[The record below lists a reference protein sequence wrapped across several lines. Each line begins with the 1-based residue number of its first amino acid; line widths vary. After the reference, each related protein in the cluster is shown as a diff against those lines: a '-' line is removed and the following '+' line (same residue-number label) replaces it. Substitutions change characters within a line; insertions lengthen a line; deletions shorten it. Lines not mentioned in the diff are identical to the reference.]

1 MYDTEKK
8 RTRVRVMQRK
18 AERET
23 KIKSTYIT
31 KREKERGRIK
41 KESKT
46 TTCLA

>member
-31 KREKERGRIK
+31 KREKERGEERK
-41 KESKT
+41 KARR
-46 TTCLA
+46 LPV

>member
-31 KREKERGRIK
+31 KR
-41 KESKT
+41 
-46 TTCLA
+46 

>member
-1 MYDTEKK
+1 MHDAEKK
-8 RTRVRVMQRK
+8 RTRVRVMQRN

-23 KIKSTYIT
+23 KIKSTYLT
-31 KREKERGRIK
+31 KREKERRRRK